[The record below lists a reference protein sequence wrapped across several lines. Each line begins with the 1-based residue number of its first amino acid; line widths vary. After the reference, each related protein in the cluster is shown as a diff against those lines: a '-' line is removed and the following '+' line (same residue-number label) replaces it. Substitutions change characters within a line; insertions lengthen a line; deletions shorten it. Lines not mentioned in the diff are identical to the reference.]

1 MCGQVVSV
9 THLATVRTESRRKQL
24 ANAALGVA
32 KAMTDYAQA
41 LVALDSAEEQTMPLA
56 RDLTM
61 REAAKAYNVSYGT
74 IQSAVRDRKLPV
86 NRLPGRTRR
95 GIIRLSRAAL
105 DQHFG
110 VDAR

>member
-1 MCGQVVSV
+1 MNV

-74 IQSAVRDRKLPV
+74 IQAAVRDRKLPV